1 MLQTHTEDHMMVR
14 IQNIKFIDFMKNYYA
29 EKTAFTL
36 KGKLG
41 FLNNTLV

>member
-1 MLQTHTEDHMMVR
+1 MLQTHSKDHMMVR
-14 IQNIKFIDFMKNYYA
+14 IQYIQLIDFMKNYFA